1 MVTNTIAL
9 RLWSLQQT
17 AIMEGNKNTE
27 TKESMN
33 RKDGIFVHDYT
44 AMNGEVSDCVHD
56 YSQRQAASSGAV
68 KDNKWSKLLSG
79 DLVSR
84 LRKQYK

>member
-1 MVTNTIAL
+1 
-9 RLWSLQQT
+9 
-17 AIMEGNKNTE
+17 MEGNKNTE

-68 KDNKWSKLLSG
+68 KDNK
-79 DLVSR
+79 
-84 LRKQYK
+84 